1 MDSVKNGNVPYKK
14 PSREQL
20 TRTVVTSTAIET
32 GQSSQSV
39 EATLKIQRKKF
50 AHLRLAI

>member
-1 MDSVKNGNVPYKK
+1 MDSIKNVNAPYKK
-14 PSREQL
+14 PSRDQL

-32 GQSSQSV
+32 EQSSQSV
-39 EATLKIQRKKF
+39 EAFLKIQRKKF